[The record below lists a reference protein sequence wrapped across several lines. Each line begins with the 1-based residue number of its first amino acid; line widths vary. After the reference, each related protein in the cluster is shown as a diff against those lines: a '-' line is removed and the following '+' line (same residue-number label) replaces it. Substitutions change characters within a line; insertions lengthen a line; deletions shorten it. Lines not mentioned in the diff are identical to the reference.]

1 MKINYQIEME
11 REIARIQRAGR
22 RPRLLLHSCCA
33 PCSSAVLEQLTKVFD
48 ITVFFYNPN
57 IAPEEEFIH
66 RVEEQERFIRQ
77 LPHEGTIKLIRG
89 EYDAEA
95 FYALAR
101 GLEDVPEGGERC
113 TRCFLLRLSKT
124 ARLAAEQKFDYF
136 TTTLSISPLKDAHRL
151 NVIGNEMAM
160 QFGVPYLFSDF
171 KKKNGY
177 RRSCELS
184 AQYGLYRQDYCG
196 CIYSKMERDRRQMKA
211 ATETEV
217 CGGHAQEPDDAVSES
232 GIAHW
237 LSTQTLG
244 RQTEVHA
251 VIDST
256 NNRAKALAVQG
267 AQHGTLVCARSQ
279 TQGRG
284 RLGRKFHSPDA
295 DGIYMSLILRP
306 KLPAQRAV
314 MITSMTAVAVARA
327 IERLADVQ
335 VQIKWVNDL
344 YIGGKKVCG
353 ILCEAGVD
361 VESGQLEYA
370 VVGIGVNTARA
381 EFPEELREIATSV
394 GNVCGA
400 EISKNRLIAEICRC
414 MEELYGQLEDGAF
427 MEESRARSNVIGQD
441 VVVLRGDERFLARA
455 VDIDDEG
462 SLVVETAE
470 GIQTVHSGE
479 VSVRWQKTETME

>member
-11 REIARIQRAGR
+11 REIARIQRSGR

-57 IAPEEEFIH
+57 IAPEQEFIH

-77 LPHEGTIKLIRG
+77 LSHEGTIELIRG
-89 EYDAEA
+89 EYDADA
-95 FYALAR
+95 FYALAK
-101 GLEDVPEGGERC
+101 GLENVPEGGERC
-113 TRCFLLRLSKT
+113 TRCFWLRLSKT

-136 TTTLSISPLKDAHRL
+136 TTTLSISPLKDAQRL
-151 NVIGNEMAM
+151 NIIGNEMAA
-160 QFGVPYLFSDF
+160 QFGVRYLFSDF

-196 CIYSKMERDRRQMKA
+196 CIYSRMERDRGQMQA
-211 ATETEV
+211 SATV
-217 CGGHAQEPDDAVSES
+217 CSDRTQVNEDAVSAPD
-232 GIAHW
+232 IARW
-237 LSTQTLG
+237 LTTQELG

-256 NNRAKALAVQG
+256 NDRAKALAVQG
-267 AQHGTLVCARSQ
+267 APHGTLVCARSQ
-279 TQGRG
+279 TRGRG
-284 RLGRKFHSPDA
+284 RFGRKFHSPDA

-306 KLPAQRAV
+306 SLPAQRAV

-344 YIGGKKVCG
+344 YIQGKKVCG
-353 ILCEAGVD
+353 ILCEAGLD
-361 VESGQLEYA
+361 VESGQLDYA

-381 EFPEELREIATSV
+381 EFPEELQEIATSV

-400 EISKNRLIAEICRC
+400 DISKNRLIAEICNC
-414 MEELYGQLEDGAF
+414 MEELYAQLNDGAF
-427 MEESRARSNVIGQD
+427 MAESRARSNVIGQD
-441 VVVLRGDERFLARA
+441 VIVLRGDERFSARA

-462 SLVVETAE
+462 SLVVETAD

-479 VSVRWQKTETME
+479 VSVRWQK